1 MTPFEEEL
9 KKALARREPGDEF
22 VRQVLAKV
30 ERTKP
35 AASVTREP
43 LVWGSAWWRF
53 ASAVVLLA
61 AVLISGLAYRQ
72 HERVVKGEAA
82 KNQLLLAMR
91 ITGSQ
96 LRQAQLRVKKIES
109 TEVVQ

>member
-30 ERTKP
+30 ETKP
-35 AASVTREP
+35 ATSVKAG
-43 LVWGSAWWRF
+43 LFAWGGGWWRF

>member
-9 KKALARREPGDEF
+9 KKALARREPREEF
-22 VRQVLAKV
+22 VRQVLGKV
-30 ERTKP
+30 EANRAKTVKARP
-35 AASVTREP
+35 FAWDST
-43 LVWGSAWWRF
+43 WWRF
-53 ASAVVLLA
+53 ASAVVVLA

-82 KNQLLLAMR
+82 KNQLLRAMR
-91 ITGSQ
+91 IAGSQ

>member
-9 KKALARREPGDEF
+9 KKALARREPGEEF
-22 VRQVLAKV
+22 VGQVLAKV
-30 ERTKP
+30 EASH
-35 AASVTREP
+35 AATVRARP
-43 LVWGSAWWRF
+43 FMWGNPWWRF
-53 ASAVVLLA
+53 ASAAVLLVVA
-61 AVLISGLAYRQ
+61 LLSGLAYRQ
-72 HERVVKGEAA
+72 HERVAKGEAA

-109 TEVVQ
+109 AEVVQ

>member
-22 VRQVLAKV
+22 VGRVLAKV
-30 ERTKP
+30 ETKR
-35 AASVTREP
+35 ASTVETGQFA
-43 LVWGSAWWRF
+43 WGAAWWRF

-72 HERVVKGEAA
+72 HERLVKGEAA
-82 KNQLLLAMR
+82 KSQLLLAMR

>member
-22 VRQVLAKV
+22 VRQVLAKA
-30 ERTKP
+30 ETKRTSDVKKGQF
-35 AASVTREP
+35 A
-43 LVWGSAWWRF
+43 WGDGWWRF

-82 KNQLLLAMR
+82 KSQLLRAIR

>member
-9 KKALARREPGDEF
+9 KKALARREPGEEF
-22 VRQVLAKV
+22 VSRVLGKV
-30 ERTKP
+30 EAKHATTVKARP
-35 AASVTREP
+35 FA
-43 LVWGSAWWRF
+43 WGGAWWRF

-61 AVLISGLAYRQ
+61 AVLISGLAYRK

-82 KNQLLLAMR
+82 KDQLLLAMR

>member
-9 KKALARREPGDEF
+9 RKALARREPGEEF
-22 VRQVLAKV
+22 VSQVLGQVEAK
-30 ERTKP
+30 RATTIKAQP
-35 AASVTREP
+35 FGWSGT
-43 LVWGSAWWRF
+43 WWRF
-53 ASAVVLLA
+53 AFALVLLA

-72 HERVVKGEAA
+72 HERVSRGEMA
-82 KNQLLLAMR
+82 KKQLLLAMR

>member
-30 ERTKP
+30 ETKH
-35 AASVTREP
+35 ASTVKTRQFA
-43 LVWGSAWWRF
+43 WGVGWWRF
-53 ASAVVLLA
+53 VPAVVLLA

-82 KNQLLLAMR
+82 KNQLLRAMR

-96 LRQAQLRVKKIES
+96 LRQAQLRVKRIES